1 MNIILKNRVQNKS
14 SILFCTFFIMFAI
27 IKKSSERVAQI
38 R

>member
-1 MNIILKNRVQNKS
+1 MDKQVQNKS

-27 IKKSSERVAQI
+27 IKKSSERVVQI

>member
-1 MNIILKNRVQNKS
+1 MDKQVQNKS

-27 IKKSSERVAQI
+27 IKKLSERVAQI